1 VFSLRGEEAEDT
13 TVAVSGTLLIK
24 RLYALVLFD
33 SGATYS
39 LVNPAFAKKLANK
52 PSEMDVQ
59 LYVTT
64 PLGSIYYTDL
74 VFKKKL
80 YCSVG
85 RKSSPCRSSIAK
97 HTRLGCYSGDESVN

>member
-1 VFSLRGEEAEDT
+1 MFSLRGVEAGDP

-39 LVNPAFAKKLANK
+39 LVNPAFAKKLSSK

-74 VFKKKL
+74 VFKNCTVQL
-80 YCSVG
+80 QG
-85 RKSSPCRSSIAK
+85 RVLPVDLVHLNIQGWDVILRMN
-97 HTRLGCYSGDESVN
+97 R